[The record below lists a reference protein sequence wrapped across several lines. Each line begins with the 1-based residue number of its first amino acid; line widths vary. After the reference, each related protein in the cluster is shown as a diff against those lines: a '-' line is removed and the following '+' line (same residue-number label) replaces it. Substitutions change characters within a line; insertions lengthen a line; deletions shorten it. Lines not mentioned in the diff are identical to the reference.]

1 MQAPVAEMNR
11 TASSS
16 SILGMVE
23 KIGLQDVIVALCFCL
38 LWVVFTFYEPA
49 LLHRI
54 DSLSLFLFDDLYFE
68 EMISVPAGPLSYLG
82 CFLIQFFHYP
92 ALGAAIY
99 VSLLYLVYILTRRV
113 FDIPKN
119 YAFLALM
126 PVVAL
131 LASNTQLGY
140 WIYYL
145 KLPGYYYIAVL
156 SVIFSLLAMS
166 AYRKLGGVW
175 RIPFLVSWV
184 IVGYPVMGVYA
195 LASALIMSLM
205 GFPRSLK
212 CRKELVFAAVSLP
225 IALLLVYF
233 VPRYY
238 YYNFYDTVDL
248 ELVYW
253 SGVPAQEWWFDSV
266 KEAEY
271 ETESFWHSMSV
282 YKVPLYMLLVSFAL
296 LVSSLYLRGVRV
308 LRKRYTALLPY
319 AVLVA
324 CMLFAVRYWYNDK
337 NFRIENK
344 QNIAMWEGDWKAV
357 LMYAKETDAP
367 TRMIVV
373 NKNIAM
379 TRLGLQ
385 SDGYFSAGDNS
396 VEPDAPMALK
406 MQYIGGYDTYFYYG
420 RMNYCYRWC
429 MENSVE
435 YGWRPEYL
443 KNAARSMI
451 AAGEYRLAKRY
462 LRILKHTMFHDS
474 WAENME
480 KLIENEDKIQE
491 KLKSDRQF
499 AVPMQFGAFSDMLG
513 TDESIEEYLMANVN
527 APSREAEL
535 DMMMFDALVGK
546 DAETFRQCVHEA
558 DAIADVYW
566 NASLM
571 MPLVKKDMKGFW
583 TQLDAYFRRY
593 DLNDPSVSVQLPKAC
608 QEALFLFATLDKGR
622 SVAISPNLMNR
633 LVGDTSMFDRFYKE
647 VKKNE
652 KDLRDAH
659 PDITE
664 KRLNAICAER
674 LRKSFGNTY
683 YYYYFFVKSIR
694 TY

>member
-1 MQAPVAEMNR
+1 
-11 TASSS
+11 
-16 SILGMVE
+16 
-23 KIGLQDVIVALCFCL
+23 
-38 LWVVFTFYEPA
+38 
-49 LLHRI
+49 
-54 DSLSLFLFDDLYFE
+54 
-68 EMISVPAGPLSYLG
+68 
-82 CFLIQFFHYP
+82 
-92 ALGAAIY
+92 
-99 VSLLYLVYILTRRV
+99 
-113 FDIPKN
+113 
-119 YAFLALM
+119 
-126 PVVAL
+126 
-131 LASNTQLGY
+131 
-140 WIYYL
+140 
-145 KLPGYYYIAVL
+145 
-156 SVIFSLLAMS
+156 
-166 AYRKLGGVW
+166 
-175 RIPFLVSWV
+175 
-184 IVGYPVMGVYA
+184 
-195 LASALIMSLM
+195 
-205 GFPRSLK
+205 
-212 CRKELVFAAVSLP
+212 
-225 IALLLVYF
+225 
-233 VPRYY
+233 
-238 YYNFYDTVDL
+238 
-248 ELVYW
+248 
-253 SGVPAQEWWFDSV
+253 
-266 KEAEY
+266 
-271 ETESFWHSMSV
+271 
-282 YKVPLYMLLVSFAL
+282 
-296 LVSSLYLRGVRV
+296 
-308 LRKRYTALLPY
+308 
-319 AVLVA
+319 
-324 CMLFAVRYWYNDK
+324 
-337 NFRIENK
+337 
-344 QNIAMWEGDWKAV
+344 
-357 LMYAKETDAP
+357 
-367 TRMIVV
+367 
-373 NKNIAM
+373 
-379 TRLGLQ
+379 
-385 SDGYFSAGDNS
+385 
-396 VEPDAPMALK
+396 MALK

-499 AVPMQFGAFSDMLG
+499 AVPMQFGTFSDMLG

-652 KDLRDAH
+652 KDLRDTH